1 MTTTN
6 TGTYGL
12 PAQLLHWLMVALMA
26 GQYAV
31 GELMP
36 HIGGKTPYAGLVA
49 AHIVLGG
56 VILGVVAVQVV
67 WRLTHPVAQLDG
79 LPAWQHAAARVAHVG
94 LYGLTAIALV
104 LGWAAASF
112 RGWDVPLFG
121 LIPLPALAAK
131 GTPWAHEAGDVHI
144 VLIYV
149 LAGLIALHA
158 GAALYHHFVQRDGVL
173 RRMLPF
179 TRA

>member
-1 MTTTN
+1 MTQTDN
-6 TGTYGL
+6 AGYRL
-12 PAQLLHWLMVALMA
+12 PAQLLHWLMAALMT

-56 VILGVVAVQVV
+56 VILGVAAVQTV
-67 WRLTHPVAQLDG
+67 WRLTHPVAQVAG
-79 LPAWQHAAARVAHVG
+79 LPAWQRIFARAAHVG
-94 LYGLTAIALV
+94 LYGLTLTALV

-131 GTPWAHEAGDVHI
+131 GTPWAHDAGDVHI

-158 GAALYHHFVQRDGVL
+158 GAALYHHFIQRDGVL

-179 TRA
+179 AAP